1 MSGPL
6 NGNALRTLLFMVL
19 TILFAVALLGIAGL
33 RINTTD
39 SLPKGIYLITND
51 ANAPL
56 VEFCPQGVFSVLS
69 SVRGYRPPGLCA
81 DGAAPLLKPVIAH
94 PGDTVALSAEGIRVN
109 GRWLPN
115 TAPKHVDT
123 VGRPLTA
130 WPAGVYMVG
139 PATVWVASTYH
150 PNSFDSRYFGPIS
163 LGLIRHRLRSL
174 WVFGSATIGH

>member
-6 NGNALRTLLFMVL
+6 KGNALRMLLFMVL
-19 TILFAVALLGIAGL
+19 AILCAVTLPGIAGL
-33 RINTTD
+33 RINTTS
-39 SLPKGIYLITND
+39 SLPRGIYLITD
-51 ANAPL
+51 DPNAPL

-94 PGDTVALSAEGIRVN
+94 SGDTVALSAEGIWVN
-109 GRWLPN
+109 GKLLPN
-115 TAPKHVDT
+115 TAPKHADT
-123 VGRPLTA
+123 AGRPLTA
-130 WPAGVYMVG
+130 WPSGVYTVG
-139 PATVWVASTYH
+139 PATLWVASTYH

-163 LGLIRHRLRSL
+163 LGLIRHRLRPL